1 MDAGWHPAIDPLG
14 AHHYSPPPMRS
25 QLLAVAL
32 VLALACKEDKPKMP
46 PLGETIPELP
56 VPPDGEAISHAG
68 GEDAL
73 QIRFKS
79 SEGPEEIATYYR
91 NYFSK
96 NNWRLV
102 SDIKTRE
109 GVIVMYAEGVKRPL
123 WVTITK
129 ASGEDGSLIDIAGA
143 KAPSSVQ

>member
-1 MDAGWHPAIDPLG
+1 
-14 AHHYSPPPMRS
+14 MRT

-32 VLALACKEDKPKMP
+32 VLVFACKQDQPKLP
-46 PLGETIPELP
+46 PLSETLPELP
-56 VPPDGEAISHAG
+56 VPPSGEVISNAG
-68 GEDAL
+68 GADAR

-79 SEGPEEIATYYR
+79 SDEPEKLATYYR
-91 NYFSK
+91 SYFSK

-129 ASGEDGSLIDIAGA
+129 AGGEDGSLVDIAGA

>member
-1 MDAGWHPAIDPLG
+1 
-14 AHHYSPPPMRS
+14 MRL
-25 QLLAVAL
+25 QLLAVVL
-32 VLALACKEDKPKMP
+32 VLAMACKGDRPKMP
-46 PLGETIPELP
+46 PLSETMPELP
-56 VPPDGEAISHAG
+56 VPPAAEVISNAG

-79 SEGPEEIATYYR
+79 AGEPEEIATYYR
-91 NYFSK
+91 SYFSK

-109 GVIVMYAEGVKRPL
+109 GVIVMYAEGTKRPL

-129 ASGEDGSLIDIAGA
+129 AGGQDGSLVDIAGA
-143 KAPSSVQ
+143 KGSVSNEKATSPSQ

>member
-1 MDAGWHPAIDPLG
+1 
-14 AHHYSPPPMRS
+14 
-25 QLLAVAL
+25 
-32 VLALACKEDKPKMP
+32 MP
-46 PLGETIPELP
+46 PLAETIPELP

-73 QIRFKS
+73 QVRFKS
-79 SEGPEEIATYYR
+79 PESPEEIAAYYR

-102 SDIKTRE
+102 SDIQTRE

-129 ASGEDGSLIDIAGA
+129 AAGEDGSLVDIAGA

>member
-1 MDAGWHPAIDPLG
+1 
-14 AHHYSPPPMRS
+14 MRP

-32 VLALACKEDKPKMP
+32 VLAFACKQDQPKMP
-46 PLGETIPELP
+46 PLAETIPELP

-73 QIRFKS
+73 QVRFKS
-79 SEGPEEIATYYR
+79 PEGPEDVAAYYR

-109 GVIVMYAEGVKRPL
+109 GVIVMYAEGTKRPL

-129 ASGEDGSLIDIAGA
+129 AGGEDGSLIDIAGA
-143 KAPSSVQ
+143 KAPSSGQ

>member
-1 MDAGWHPAIDPLG
+1 
-14 AHHYSPPPMRS
+14 MRL

-32 VLALACKEDKPKMP
+32 VLAMACKEDRPKMP
-46 PLGETIPELP
+46 PLSETIPELP

-79 SEGPEEIATYYR
+79 PQEPEAIATYYR

-102 SDIKTRE
+102 SDIKTKE
-109 GVIVMYAEGVKRPL
+109 GVIVMYAEGTKRPL

-129 ASGEDGSLIDIAGA
+129 ANGQEGSLVDIAGA
-143 KAPSSVQ
+143 KAPTQSQ

>member
-1 MDAGWHPAIDPLG
+1 
-14 AHHYSPPPMRS
+14 MRPH
-25 QLLAVAL
+25 LLAVAL
-32 VLALACKEDKPKMP
+32 VLVFACKQDQPKMP
-46 PLGETIPELP
+46 SLSETIPELP

-73 QIRFKS
+73 QVRFKS
-79 SEGPEEIATYYR
+79 PEGPEEIATYYR

-96 NNWRLV
+96 NRWRLV

-129 ASGEDGSLIDIAGA
+129 APGEDGSLIDIAGA
-143 KAPSSVQ
+143 KAPSSGQ